1 MLSPFL
7 GWANGLGT
15 PILPFE
21 TSRMPDP
28 ESRRERR
35 DRQQREIEDSQR
47 ELRESI
53 ANTQR
58 LLDQSDEMLKRHR
71 RETEEDDAD

>member
-1 MLSPFL
+1 
-7 GWANGLGT
+7 
-15 PILPFE
+15 
-21 TSRMPDP
+21 MPDP